1 MTSQRT
7 RDQLMPSVRRE
18 TMEERARVGNL
29 VRWVSL
35 ARLECRELPE
45 SLATLDLQ
53 DLNRT

>member
-1 MTSQRT
+1 
-7 RDQLMPSVRRE
+7 
-18 TMEERARVGNL
+18 MEERARVGNL

-35 ARLECRELPE
+35 ARLECQALPE

>member
-18 TMEERARVGNL
+18 TMEEEAREGNL

-35 ARLECRELPE
+35 VRLECQELPE